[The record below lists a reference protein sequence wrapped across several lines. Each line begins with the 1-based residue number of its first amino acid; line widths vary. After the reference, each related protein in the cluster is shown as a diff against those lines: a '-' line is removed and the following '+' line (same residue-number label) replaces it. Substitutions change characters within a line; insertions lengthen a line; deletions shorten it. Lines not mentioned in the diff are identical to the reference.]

1 MLTLQNSHHYHII
14 GKPIK
19 DCGNMK
25 IKIILTN
32 ESITF
37 GEIIGS
43 WLKSIQVLYSE
54 MALIEKFRTPPT
66 QSFHAYQIFKRR
78 MKLK

>member
-1 MLTLQNSHHYHII
+1 
-14 GKPIK
+14 
-19 DCGNMK
+19 MK
-25 IKIILTN
+25 IKIILAN

-54 MALIEKFRTPPT
+54 MALIEKFRTPQCNT
-66 QSFHAYQIFKRR
+66 TKSFRAYQIFKRR